1 MRNPNQNRLPEIPIY
16 LNLGCGRRFHRSWV
30 NVDFESSDETVMAHN
45 LLEGIPFEDG
55 EFDAVYHSHVLEH
68 FSKQDGKAFL
78 CECYRVLKT
87 GGVLRVAVPDLEQI
101 VRHYLKCLNGALLR
115 DADSALNYEW
125 IMLEMYDQTVR
136 NQSGGEMAH
145 YFRRDK
151 IDNEEF
157 VYARVGQEGKQ
168 MRESFLKKKGAPA
181 NSAQPANRKTLPIR
195 GFNPKR
201 FLLMMRKIVFYK
213 SVKEL
218 ARNQRYAEIGRFR
231 LGGEVHQWMYDR
243 YSLDKLL
250 KECGFTDVWVTTAFE
265 SRIAEWNRYE
275 LESKDG
281 VVHKPDSLF
290 MEARK
295 A

>member
-1 MRNPNQNRLPEIPIY
+1 MGNLNQNRSAEIPKY
-16 LNLGCGRRFHRSWV
+16 LNLGCGRRFHQDWV
-30 NVDFESSDETVMAHN
+30 NVDFESSNQSVRACN
-45 LLEGIPFEDG
+45 LLEGIPFKEG

-68 FSKQDGKAFL
+68 FSKPDGKTFL

-101 VRHYLKCLNGALLR
+101 VRHYLKCLDGALLG

-136 NQSGGEMAH
+136 NQSGGEMGK
-145 YFRRDK
+145 YFCRDK
-151 IDNEEF
+151 MDNEEF
-157 VYARVGQEGKQ
+157 VYARLGQEAKLI
-168 MRESFLKKKGAPA
+168 RDSFLKTKGASA
-181 NSAQPANRKTLPIR
+181 NSGHPMDRKSLLR
-195 GFNPKR
+195 QVFNPKR
-201 FLLMMRKIVFYK
+201 CWLMIRKIVFYK
-213 SVKEL
+213 SMKEL
-218 ARNQRYAEIGRFR
+218 ARSQGYAEIGRFR

-243 YSLDKLL
+243 YSLGKLM
-250 KECGFTDVWVTTAFE
+250 KECGFSDMRVTTAFE

-281 VVHKPDSLF
+281 IVHKPDSLF